1 LKVVFFATKFLFVI
15 CESFCT
21 FKNKKMLTL
30 LFSFLFALQT
40 PTVEGTWVNIDDE
53 TGVKK
58 SEIILYVE
66 DGKLYGRIERLL
78 LPEDQ
83 GKLCTNCTGK
93 DKDQP
98 IEGLI
103 IVKGL
108 SKDGAE
114 WTEGD
119 ILDPANGKSYDCT
132 IKLDDANTL
141 NVRGFLGFS
150 FLGRTQIWQRKS

>member
-1 LKVVFFATKFLFVI
+1 MVTLFL
-15 CESFCT
+15 
-21 FKNKKMLTL
+21 
-30 LFSFLFALQT
+30 SFLFALQT
-40 PTVEGTWVNIDDE
+40 PSVEGTWINIDDE

-58 SEIILYVE
+58 SEITLYVE
-66 DGKLYGRIERLL
+66 KGKLYGRIERLL

-83 GKLCTNCTGK
+83 GKICSNCKGK

-108 SKDGAE
+108 SKDGNE
-114 WTEGD
+114 WMAGD
-119 ILDPANGKSYDCT
+119 ILDPANGISYDCT

-150 FLGRTQIWQRKS
+150 FLGRTQIWQRKN

>member
-1 LKVVFFATKFLFVI
+1 MVALLISLFFTTQ
-15 CESFCT
+15 S
-21 FKNKKMLTL
+21 
-30 LFSFLFALQT
+30 
-40 PTVEGTWVNIDDE
+40 PTVEGTWINIDDE

-58 SEIILYVE
+58 SEITLYVE

-83 GKLCTNCTGK
+83 GKRCTNCTGK
-93 DKDQP
+93 NKDQP

-103 IVKGL
+103 IVDGL
-108 SKDGAE
+108 SKEGDE
-114 WTEGD
+114 WTDGD

-132 IKLDDANTL
+132 IKLDNANTL

-150 FLGRTQIWQRKS
+150 FLGERKSGNEKSKSTCLADSFHA

>member
-1 LKVVFFATKFLFVI
+1 
-15 CESFCT
+15 
-21 FKNKKMLTL
+21 MLTL
-30 LFSFLFALQT
+30 FLSFLFALQT
-40 PTVEGTWVNIDDE
+40 PSVEGTWINIDDE

-58 SEIILYVE
+58 SEITLYVE
-66 DGKLYGRIERLL
+66 EGKLYGRIERLL

-83 GKLCTNCTGK
+83 GKICSNCKGK

-108 SKDGAE
+108 SKDGKE
-114 WTEGD
+114 WTAGD

-150 FLGRTQIWQRKS
+150 FLGRTQIWQRKN

>member
-1 LKVVFFATKFLFVI
+1 
-15 CESFCT
+15 
-21 FKNKKMLTL
+21 MLTL
-30 LFSFLFALQT
+30 LVSFLFALQT
-40 PTVEGTWVNIDDE
+40 ATVEGTWVNIDDE

-114 WTEGD
+114 WTNGD
-119 ILDPANGKSYDCT
+119 ILDPANGKLYDCT

>member
-1 LKVVFFATKFLFVI
+1 
-15 CESFCT
+15 
-21 FKNKKMLTL
+21 MLTL

-132 IKLDDANTL
+132 IKLDDTNTL
-141 NVRGFLGFS
+141 NVRGFFGFS

>member
-1 LKVVFFATKFLFVI
+1 
-15 CESFCT
+15 
-21 FKNKKMLTL
+21 MLTL
-30 LFSFLFALQT
+30 FLSFLFALQT
-40 PTVEGTWVNIDDE
+40 PSVEGTWINIDDE

-58 SEIILYVE
+58 SEITLYVE
-66 DGKLYGRIERLL
+66 EGKLYGRIERLL

-83 GKLCTNCTGK
+83 GKICSNCKGK

-108 SKDGAE
+108 SKDGNQ

-119 ILDPANGKSYDCT
+119 ILDPANGKRYDCT

-150 FLGRTQIWQRKS
+150 FLGRTQIWQRKN

>member
-1 LKVVFFATKFLFVI
+1 
-15 CESFCT
+15 
-21 FKNKKMLTL
+21 MLTL

-83 GKLCTNCTGK
+83 GKLCTNCIGK

-114 WTEGD
+114 WTNGD
-119 ILDPANGKSYDCT
+119 ILDPANGKLYDCT

>member
-1 LKVVFFATKFLFVI
+1 MLPLFL
-15 CESFCT
+15 S
-21 FKNKKMLTL
+21 L
-30 LFSFLFALQT
+30 LFALPT
-40 PTVEGTWVNIDDE
+40 PSVEGTWINIDDE
-53 TGVKK
+53 TRVKK
-58 SEIILYVE
+58 SEITLYVE
-66 DGKLYGRIERLL
+66 EGKLYGRIERLL

-83 GKLCTNCTGK
+83 GKICSNCKGK

-108 SKDGAE
+108 SKDGNE
-114 WTEGD
+114 WTAGD

-150 FLGRTQIWQRKS
+150 FLGRTQIWQRKN

>member
-1 LKVVFFATKFLFVI
+1 
-15 CESFCT
+15 
-21 FKNKKMLTL
+21 MLTL

-98 IEGLI
+98 IEGMI

-114 WTEGD
+114 WTNGE